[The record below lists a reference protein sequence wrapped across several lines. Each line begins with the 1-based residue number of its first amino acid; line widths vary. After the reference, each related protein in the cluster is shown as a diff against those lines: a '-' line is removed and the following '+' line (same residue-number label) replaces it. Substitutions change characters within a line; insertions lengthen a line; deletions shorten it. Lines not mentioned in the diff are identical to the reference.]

1 VQKFLTNGGA
11 LLVKVLLTL
20 NRLFYRAAPRL
31 RERVE
36 RLGFEFTFMDS
47 NRLTRQDL
55 LTHIKDVHIYIAGV
69 EKADRELIDAAP
81 ELRYI
86 MKFGAGIDNIDVEYA
101 NEKGILVTNAPGQN
115 ASAVADLAFG
125 LLLSGA
131 RSIPQS
137 NAAVK
142 AGLWQSAMGYELDG
156 KTLGLIGFGE
166 IGKKVARRASGFNMN
181 VLAYGTYKDYNA
193 AKRLN
198 VRFAEL
204 DDLLT
209 KSDFVCISTSL
220 RPATYHLINQEKLAK
235 MKKTAYLINIARGE
249 VVDESALIQALEQKQ
264 IRGAALDVF
273 ETEPPAARI
282 TGLDNVICTAHIGG
296 ATYESIRRI
305 EEVTYQNIKRFIEKQ
320 PPAFRVL

>member
-1 VQKFLTNGGA
+1 M
-11 LLVKVLLTL
+11 VKVLLTL
-20 NRLFYRAAPRL
+20 NGLFYRAAPL
-31 RERVE
+31 LKERVE
-36 RLGFEFTFMDS
+36 RLGAEFAFLDS
-47 NRLTRQDL
+47 NRLARQDL
-55 LTHIKDVHIYIAGV
+55 LTHIKDAHIYIAGV
-69 EKADRELIDAAP
+69 EKVDRELIDAAP

-101 NEKGILVTNAPGQN
+101 SEKGILVTNAPGQN

-131 RSIPQS
+131 RLIPQS

-142 AGLWQSAMGYELDG
+142 AGLWQPAMGYELDG

-204 DDLLT
+204 DDLL
-209 KSDFVCISTSL
+209 
-220 RPATYHLINQEKLAK
+220 AK
-235 MKKTAYLINIARGE
+235 MKKTAYLVNIARGE

-320 PPAFRVL
+320 PPAFRVPSRPETR

>member
-1 VQKFLTNGGA
+1 
-11 LLVKVLLTL
+11 
-20 NRLFYRAAPRL
+20 
-31 RERVE
+31 
-36 RLGFEFTFMDS
+36 
-47 NRLTRQDL
+47 
-55 LTHIKDVHIYIAGV
+55 
-69 EKADRELIDAAP
+69 
-81 ELRYI
+81 

-142 AGLWQSAMGYELDG
+142 AGLWQAAMGYELDG

-166 IGKKVARRASGFNMN
+166 IGKKVARRAAGFNMN

-204 DDLLT
+204 DDLLE

-282 TGLDNVICTAHIGG
+282 AGLSNVICTAHIGG

-305 EEVTYQNIKRFIEKQ
+305 EEMTYQNIKRFIEKQ
-320 PPAFRVL
+320 QPAFRVQ

>member
-1 VQKFLTNGGA
+1 M
-11 LLVKVLLTL
+11 
-20 NRLFYRAAPRL
+20 

-36 RLGFEFTFMDS
+36 RLGAEFAFLDS

-69 EKADRELIDAAP
+69 EKADQVLIDAAP
-81 ELRYI
+81 GLRYI

-142 AGLWQSAMGYELDG
+142 AGLWQAAMGYELDG

-166 IGKKVARRASGFNMN
+166 IGKKVARRAAGFNMN

-204 DDLLT
+204 DDLLE

-264 IRGAALDVF
+264 IRGAALDVL

-282 TGLDNVICTAHIGG
+282 AGLSNVICTAHIGG

-305 EEVTYQNIKRFIEKQ
+305 EEMTYQNIKRFIEKQ
-320 PPAFRVL
+320 QPAFRVQ